1 MKHKRDKQGE
11 NPEPVFDEK
20 RHDEEDRRNL
30 TYEGEPL
37 LTPVQE
43 TVYRLAI
50 QVLNEN
56 EIIYAVGAAFARH
69 AYTSIWRYT
78 KDLDI
83 FLLPQQ
89 LKKAMQALQAAG
101 FETEVVDGHWLAK
114 ARRDGYFVDLIFGT
128 GHGQIPVDEDS
139 FQGSSEGEILGIQT
153 RLIPVEEMIASAAYI
168 AGRNRFDGGDI
179 VHLIRSTRGKLD
191 WQRILNRIGE
201 NRGELLLWYLIMFDF
216 IYPGHSDYLPKELM
230 VELFE
235 QVTHRWEHQSPNEKK
250 FRGSLLDPFSY
261 QVDTEDWGY
270 HDMRNTKPLVND
282 KGEML

>member
-1 MKHKRDKQGE
+1 MKRKRDNEGE

-43 TVYRLAI
+43 AVYRLSI
-50 QVLNEN
+50 QVLNEAK
-56 EIIYAVGAAFARH
+56 ITYAVGAAFARH

-78 KDLDI
+78 KDLDV

-89 LKKAMQALQAAG
+89 LKKALQALQTAG

-114 ARRDGYFVDLIFGT
+114 ARRDGYFIDLIFGT

-139 FQGSSEGEILGIQT
+139 FRGSSEGEILGIQT

-216 IYPGHSDYLPKELM
+216 IYPGHSDYLPKDLM

-235 QVTHRWEHQSPNEKK
+235 QVTQRWEHQSPNEKK

-261 QVDTEDWGY
+261 KVDTEDWGY

-282 KGEML
+282 EGEML

>member
-1 MKHKRDKQGE
+1 MKRNRDNEGE

-43 TVYRLAI
+43 AVYRLAI
-50 QVLNEN
+50 QVLNETK
-56 EIIYAVGAAFARH
+56 ITYAVGAAFARH

-78 KDLDI
+78 KDLDV

-89 LKKAMQALQAAG
+89 LKKALQALQAAG

-114 ARRDGYFVDLIFGT
+114 ARRDGYFIDLIFGT

-139 FQGSSEGEILGIQT
+139 FRGSSEGEILEVQT

-216 IYPGHSDYLPKELM
+216 IYPGHSDYLPKDLM

-235 QVTHRWEHQSPNEKK
+235 QVTQRWEHQSPNEKK
-250 FRGSLLDPFSY
+250 FRDSLLDPFSY

-270 HDMRNTKPLVND
+270 HDMRNTKPLVD
-282 KGEML
+282 DEGEML

>member
-1 MKHKRDKQGE
+1 MNIKRDNEGE
-11 NPEPVFDEK
+11 DPEPVFDEK
-20 RHDEEDRRNL
+20 RHDEEGRRNL

-43 TVYRLAI
+43 AVYGLSI
-50 QVLNEN
+50 QVLNEAN
-56 EIIYAVGAAFARH
+56 ITYAVGAAFARH

-89 LKKAMQALQAAG
+89 LKKALLALQAAG

-139 FQGSSEGEILGIQT
+139 FRGSSDGEIVGIQT

-179 VHLIRSTRGKLD
+179 VHLIRSTRGQLD

-216 IYPGHSDYLPKELM
+216 IYPGHSDYLPKDLM

-270 HDMRNTKPLVND
+270 HDMRNTKPLVD
-282 KGEML
+282 DEGEML